1 MVAVAPYNG
10 IKFVPVGSKTSHLY
24 YPSFIPV
31 CPSFYTF
38 AALFFSSTISP
49 RRRYTIPFSC
59 RKGTHSQLA
68 FPLLPVRRPIR
79 FAVPLL
85 TFFRGGGGWIVRAGR
100 VSPSMN
106 SFFQTGFQDSKV
118 FPTLTPPTHS
128 LFKPFLHAGNT
139 FTLLS
144 Y

>member
-1 MVAVAPYNG
+1 MGSNLSQWDQKRPTYT
-10 IKFVPVGSKTSHLY
+10 VPVSSLLAPRFTPSP
-24 YPSFIPV
+24 PSFLV
-31 CPSFYTF
+31 
-38 AALFFSSTISP
+38 A
-49 RRRYTIPFSC
+49 RIPF
-59 RKGTHSQLA
+59 A
-68 FPLLPVRRPIR
+68 FAMQFPFYMKKALIRNLLSLFYR
-79 FAVPLL
+79 FAGAYSLRRAF
-85 TFFRGGGGWIVRAGR
+85 TYFFRGGGDWIVRAGR

-118 FPTLTPPTHS
+118 FSTLTPPTHS

>member
-1 MVAVAPYNG
+1 MSQWDQKRP
-10 IKFVPVGSKTSHLY
+10 T
-24 YPSFIPV
+24 
-31 CPSFYTF
+31 
-38 AALFFSSTISP
+38 
-49 RRRYTIPFSC
+49 YTIPVSSLLAPRFTPSPPSFLVA
-59 RKGTHSQLA
+59 RFPFAGVYQFPFHAERALTHRAGQSPSSSPGRSLPLCHA
-68 FPLLPVRRPIR
+68 FY
-79 FAVPLL
+79 
-85 TFFRGGGGWIVRAGR
+85 FFRGGGGWIVRAGR

>member
-24 YPSFIPV
+24 YPSFIPA
-31 CPSFYTF
+31 CPSFHTF

-49 RRRYTIPFSC
+49 RRRYTIPFLC
-59 RKGTHSQLA
+59 RKGTHSQLV
-68 FPLLPVRRPIR
+68 FPLLPVRRGL
-79 FAVPLL
+79 FASPCLYLL
-85 TFFRGGGGWIVRAGR
+85 FFDAGGDWIVRAGR

-118 FPTLTPPTHS
+118 FPHPNPS
-128 LFKPFLHAGNT
+128 YSQPF
-139 FTLLS
+139 
-144 Y
+144 